1 MTAKFP
7 PHSVG
12 IVVTAL
18 TEGEEMRHV
27 QNGYRG
33 LSVFMG
39 LNIDRFL
46 AAFSIGG
53 AILLAA
59 WVQSL

>member
-1 MTAKFP
+1 
-7 PHSVG
+7 
-12 IVVTAL
+12 
-18 TEGEEMRHV
+18 MRHV